1 MEAVATGKIPLCATQ
16 PTHWPAA
23 RAPRILRVMTDAPI
37 QTDTARRARRRRP
50 GALLLGALVCLAVVG
65 ALAFPRIERAY
76 LIATGDR
83 DRATLDLATQVLR
96 GALNR
101 TEALP
106 GLLAERPIF
115 AQLLDDPDNSGLLP
129 FVNEQLRQTALSLGV
144 SDVYLMDRDGL
155 TIAASSYRTDRSF
168 VGQSFTY
175 RPYFTEALA
184 GGRGRFHAL
193 GTTSGERGYF
203 FAAPVLDGTEI
214 AGVVAV
220 KITLDAFEATWAE
233 SGATIIVQ
241 DSSNVIFLS
250 DRTDW
255 HFRTL
260 GPVPEA
266 ALETIAAT
274 RQYPLSALRPL
285 PARRLPLPG
294 SDYEIVTIESDTGRE
309 SMVMQTGLIA
319 TSGWRVSI
327 LSSTAPARAQA
338 VVALTIAGLIALFVI
353 LIAAAIWQRR
363 LRLEERLAAQA
374 GEQARLEARVR
385 ERTRDLDAANAQLRL
400 EIEERTRTEAQL
412 RKTQTDLIQAGKLAA
427 LGQMSAA
434 LSHEFNQPLA
444 AVKAYAENA
453 ATFLD
458 RDRIPEARENIGLIS
473 AMADR
478 MAAISRH
485 LRNFARRPQDKTG
498 PVPLRAVIADA
509 MELMRPRV
517 DGASARLSY
526 DPPPTEV
533 WVTGGRVRLQQVI
546 VNLIGNALD
555 AMEDAAAPIVTLTL
569 AVSGKR
575 CRLDVA
581 DHGPGLSDDALAQ
594 AFDPFFTTKPP
605 GQGLGLG
612 LSISYNIVRDF
623 NGRLS
628 AANRQGGGAVFTV
641 ELDLTDPPAEMAA
654 E

>member
-1 MEAVATGKIPLCATQ
+1 MTAAPAHPDRAQ
-16 PTHWPAA
+16 PD
-23 RAPRILRVMTDAPI
+23 RAHPDRVRPDPTLPRT
-37 QTDTARRARRRRP
+37 RRP
-50 GALLLGALVCLAVVG
+50 GAVILGALVLVLCLG
-65 ALAFPRIERAY
+65 ALAFPRLERAY
-76 LIATGDR
+76 LIAAGDR
-83 DRATLDLATQVLR
+83 DRATLDLAIQVLR

-106 GLLAERPIF
+106 ALLAERPIL
-115 AQLLDDPDNSGLLP
+115 AQLLADPTNSGLLP

-144 SDVYLMDRDGL
+144 SDVYLIDRDGL
-155 TIAASSYRTDRSF
+155 TIAASSYRTERSF
-168 VGQSFTY
+168 VGQRFTY
-175 RPYFTEALA
+175 RPYFTEARA
-184 GGRGRFHAL
+184 GGLGRFHAL

-214 AGVVAV
+214 AGVVAI

-233 SGATIIVQ
+233 SGSTIIVQ

-250 DRTDW
+250 DRRDW

-260 GPVPEA
+260 GPVPEV
-266 ALETIAAT
+266 ALDTIAAT

-285 PARRLPLPG
+285 PARRAPLAG
-294 SDYEIVTIESDTGRE
+294 SAYEIVTIAGDAGHET
-309 SMVMQTGLIA
+309 MVMQTGLIA
-319 TSGWRVSI
+319 TSAWRVSI
-327 LSSTAPARAQA
+327 LSPTAPARAQA
-338 VVALTIAGLIALFVI
+338 LVALTIAGLVALF
-353 LIAAAIWQRR
+353 LALLAAAIWQRR
-363 LRLEERLAAQA
+363 IRLEERLVAQA

-400 EIEERTRTEAQL
+400 EIEERTRTEARL

-458 RDRIPEARENIGLIS
+458 RDRVAEARENIGLIS

-498 PVPLRAVIADA
+498 PVPLRAVITDA
-509 MELMRPRV
+509 MDLMRPRV
-517 DGASARLSY
+517 EAAGARLIHQ
-526 DPPPTEV
+526 PPPTEV
-533 WVTGGRVRLQQVI
+533 WATGGRVRLQQVI

-555 AMEDAAAPIVTLTL
+555 AMEDAPEPVVTLSL
-569 AVSGKR
+569 LVEGAR
-575 CRLDVA
+575 CRIEVS
-581 DHGPGLSDDALAQ
+581 DHGPGLSEDALAQ

-605 GQGLGLG
+605 GKGLGLG

-623 NGRLS
+623 NGRLT
-628 AANRQGGGAVFTV
+628 AANRPGGGAIFTV
-641 ELDLTDPPAEMAA
+641 ELDVTDPPAEMAA
-654 E
+654 Q

>member
-1 MEAVATGKIPLCATQ
+1 MTD
-16 PTHWPAA
+16 AA
-23 RAPRILRVMTDAPI
+23 PPFPDRAPR
-37 QTDTARRARRRRP
+37 ARRPRP
-50 GALLLGALVCLAVVG
+50 GAVVLAALAVLVLIG
-65 ALAFPRIERAY
+65 ALAYPRVERAY
-76 LIATGDR
+76 LIAAGDR
-83 DRATLDLATQVLR
+83 DRATLDLAIQVLR

-106 GLLAERPIF
+106 ALLAERPIL
-115 AQLLDDPDNSGLLP
+115 ARLLAEPDNEGLLP

-144 SDVYLMDRDGL
+144 SDVYLIDRDGL

-168 VGQSFTY
+168 VGQRFTY

-184 GGRGRFHAL
+184 GGLGRFHAL

-203 FAAPVLDGTEI
+203 FAAPVLDGSRITGVI
-214 AGVVAV
+214 AI

-233 SGATIIVQ
+233 SGSTIIVQ
-241 DSSNVIFLS
+241 DMSNVIFLS

-274 RQYPLSALRPL
+274 RQYPLSALRPMA
-285 PARRLPLPG
+285 ARRDPLPG
-294 SDYEIVTIESDTGRE
+294 SPYEIVTIRGDTGTE
-309 SMVMQTGLIA
+309 TMVMQTGLIA

-327 LSSTAPARAQA
+327 LSPTAPARAQA
-338 VVALTIAGLIALFVI
+338 LVALTIAGFAALFAI
-353 LIAAAIWQRR
+353 LLGAAIWQRR
-363 LRLEERLAAQA
+363 LRLEERLAAQE

-385 ERTRDLDAANAQLRL
+385 ERTRDLDAANTQLRQ
-400 EIEERTRTEAQL
+400 EIEERTRAEAQL
-412 RKTQTDLIQAGKLAA
+412 RKTQADLIQAGKLAA

-458 RDRIPEARENIGLIS
+458 RGRVDEARANIGLIS
-473 AMADR
+473 TMADR

-509 MELMRPRV
+509 MDLMRPRV
-517 DGASARLSY
+517 ETLGARLVHT
-526 DPPPTEV
+526 PPEAEV

-555 AMEDAAAPIVTLTL
+555 AMEDQPHPQVTLTL
-569 AVSGKR
+569 AVSGTR
-575 CRLDVA
+575 CRLDVS
-581 DHGPGLSDDALAQ
+581 DHGPGLSEEALAQ

-605 GQGLGLG
+605 GKGLGLG

-628 AANRQGGGAVFTV
+628 AANRPGGGAVFTV

>member
-1 MEAVATGKIPLCATQ
+1 MTALP
-16 PTHWPAA
+16 PPS
-23 RAPRILRVMTDAPI
+23 PRLT
-37 QTDTARRARRRRP
+37 RRP
-50 GALLLGALVCLAVVG
+50 LGGPAGFVLAALAALLLVAV
-65 ALAFPRIERAY
+65 LAFPRLERAY
-76 LIATGDR
+76 LVATGDR
-83 DRATLDLATQVLR
+83 DRATLDLAVQVLR

-106 GLLAERPIF
+106 SLLAERPIL
-115 AQLLDDPDNSGLLP
+115 AELLADPDNSGLLP

-144 SDVYLMDRDGL
+144 SDVYLIDRDGL

-184 GGRGRFHAL
+184 GGLGRFHAL

-203 FAAPVLDGTEI
+203 FAAPVLDGTRI
-214 AGVVAV
+214 AGVIAV

-233 SGATIIVQ
+233 SGSTIIVQ

-250 DRTDW
+250 DRAEW

-260 GPVPEA
+260 GPMPEA
-266 ALETIAAT
+266 ALETIAVT
-274 RQYPLSALRPL
+274 RQYPVSRLRPL
-285 PARRLPLPG
+285 PARRMPLPG
-294 SDYEIVTIESDTGRE
+294 SDYEIVTIEDDETRQT
-309 SMVMQTGLIA
+309 MVMQTGLIA

-327 LSSTAPARAQA
+327 LSPTAPARAQA
-338 VVALTIAGLIALFVI
+338 LVALAIAGLVALFVV
-353 LIAAAIWQRR
+353 LLAATIWQRR
-363 LRLEERLAAQA
+363 LRLEDRLARQA

-400 EIEERTRTEAQL
+400 EIEERTRAEAQL

-458 RDRIPEARENIGLIS
+458 RGRIPEARENIGLIS

-498 PVPLRAVIADA
+498 PVPLRAVISDA
-509 MELMRPRV
+509 LDLMRPRIE
-517 DGASARLSY
+517 GAGARILY
-526 DPPPTEV
+526 DPPATEV
-533 WVTGGRVRLQQVI
+533 WATGGRVRLQQVI

-555 AMEDAAAPIVTLTL
+555 AMEDVPHPVVTLSLHVT
-569 AVSGKR
+569 GPR
-575 CRLDVA
+575 CRIEVE
-581 DHGPGLSDDALAQ
+581 DHGPGLSDEALAQ

-623 NGRLS
+623 NGRLM
-628 AANRQGGGAVFTV
+628 AANRTGGGAVFTV
-641 ELDLTDPPAEMAA
+641 ELDVTDPPGEMAA
-654 E
+654 Q

>member
-1 MEAVATGKIPLCATQ
+1 MTATTPHPPLSADTD
-16 PTHWPAA
+16 PPVHPPAHPSA
-23 RAPRILRVMTDAPI
+23 HPSAHPRASRGPRAMV
-37 QTDTARRARRRRP
+37 
-50 GALLLGALVCLAVVG
+50 LGALVVLALLG
-65 ALAFPRIERAY
+65 ALAFPRVERAY
-76 LIATGDR
+76 LEAIGDR

-96 GALNR
+96 GALSR

-106 GLLAERPIF
+106 SLLAERPIL
-115 AQLLDDPDNSGLLP
+115 AQLLADPDNSGLLP

-144 SDVYLMDRDGL
+144 SDVYLIDRDGL

-168 VGQSFTY
+168 VGQRFTY

-184 GGRGRFHAL
+184 GGLGRFHAL

-214 AGVVAV
+214 AGVLAV
-220 KITLDAFEATWAE
+220 KITLDGFEATWAE

-250 DRTDW
+250 DRADW

-260 GPVPEA
+260 GPMPEA

-285 PARRLPLPG
+285 PARRMPLPG
-294 SDYEIVTIESDTGRE
+294 TPYEIVTLDGDAGRE
-309 SMVMQTGLIA
+309 TMVMQTGLIA

-327 LSSTAPARAQA
+327 LSPSAPARAQA
-338 VVALTIAGLIALFVI
+338 LVALAIAGLVALFVV
-353 LIAAAIWQRR
+353 LLGAAIWQRR
-363 LRLEERLAAQA
+363 LRLEERLTRQA

-385 ERTRDLDAANAQLRL
+385 ERTRDLDAANAQLRQ
-400 EIEERTRTEAQL
+400 EIEERTRAEAQL

-453 ATFLD
+453 ATFLE
-458 RDRIPEARENIGLIS
+458 RGRVAEARENIGLIS
-473 AMADR
+473 GMADR
-478 MAAISRH
+478 MASISRH

-498 PVPLRAVIADA
+498 PVPMRAVIADA
-509 MELMRPRV
+509 IALMRPRIETA
-517 DGASARLSY
+517 GARLDY
-526 DPPPTEV
+526 TPPQTEL

-555 AMEDAAAPIVTLTL
+555 AMEDAPAPVVTLTL
-569 AVSGKR
+569 
-575 CRLDVA
+575 RLDGGRCLLEVA
-581 DHGPGLSDDALAQ
+581 DHGPGLSDEALAQ

-605 GQGLGLG
+605 GKGLGLG

-628 AANRQGGGAVFTV
+628 AANRAGGGAVFTV
-641 ELDLTDPPAEMAA
+641 ALDRTGPPAEMAA
-654 E
+654 Q

>member
-1 MEAVATGKIPLCATQ
+1 MRDA
-16 PTHWPAA
+16 PAPSLP
-23 RAPRILRVMTDAPI
+23 APRRD
-37 QTDTARRARRRRP
+37 RRGP
-50 GALLLGALVCLAVVG
+50 VPFVLGALAVLAILA
-65 ALAFPRIERAY
+65 ALAFPRLERAY
-76 LIATGDR
+76 LAAIGDR
-83 DRATLDLATQVLR
+83 DRATLDLAVQVLR

-106 GLLAERPIF
+106 GLLAERPIL
-115 AQLLDDPDNSGLLP
+115 AELLADPDNSGLLP

-144 SDVYLMDRDGL
+144 SDVYLIDRTGL

-184 GGRGRFHAL
+184 GGLGRFHAL

-203 FAAPVLDGTEI
+203 FAAPVLDGSRI
-214 AGVVAV
+214 AGVIAV

-233 SGATIIVQ
+233 TGSTIIVQ

-250 DRTDW
+250 DRADW

-260 GPVPEA
+260 GPMPEA
-266 ALETIAAT
+266 ALETIAVT
-274 RQYPLSALRPL
+274 RQYPVSALRPL
-285 PARRLPLPG
+285 PARRLPLQGTP
-294 SDYEIVTIESDTGRE
+294 YEIVTIEGDSARE
-309 SMVMQTGLIA
+309 TMVMQTGLIA

-327 LSSTAPARAQA
+327 LSPTAPARAQA
-338 VVALTIAGLIALFVI
+338 LVALAIAGLVALFVVF
-353 LIAAAIWQRR
+353 LAAAIWQRR
-363 LRLEERLAAQA
+363 LRLEDRLARQA

-400 EIEERTRTEAQL
+400 EIEERTRAEAQL

-498 PVPLRAVIADA
+498 PVPLRAVISDA
-509 MELMRPRV
+509 LDLMRPRL
-517 DGASARLSY
+517 DSAGARIAY
-526 DPPPTEV
+526 DPPMAEV
-533 WVTGGRVRLQQVI
+533 WATGGRVRLQQVI

-555 AMEDAAAPIVTLTL
+555 AMEDAADPVVTLSLHVT
-569 AVSGKR
+569 GPR
-575 CRLDVA
+575 CRIEVE
-581 DHGPGLSDDALAQ
+581 DHGPGLSEDALAQ

-623 NGRLS
+623 NGRLI
-628 AANRQGGGAVFTV
+628 AANRAGGGAVFTV

>member
-1 MEAVATGKIPLCATQ
+1 MT
-16 PTHWPAA
+16 AA
-23 RAPRILRVMTDAPI
+23 RI
-37 QTDTARRARRRRP
+37 QTEPVESPSRRRP
-50 GALLLGALVCLAVVG
+50 GAVILAALAILVLVG

-76 LIATGDR
+76 LVATGDR
-83 DRATLDLATQVLR
+83 DRATLDLAIQVLR

-106 GLLAERPIF
+106 TLLAERPIL
-115 AQLLDDPDNSGLLP
+115 AQLLADPDNSGLLP

-144 SDVYLMDRDGL
+144 SDVYLIDRSGL

-184 GGRGRFHAL
+184 GGLGRFHAL

-214 AGVVAV
+214 AGVVAI

-233 SGATIIVQ
+233 SGSTIIVQ

-250 DRTDW
+250 DRADW

-285 PARRLPLPG
+285 PARRVPLPG
-294 SDYEIVTIESDTGRE
+294 STYEIVTIETDTGRE
-309 SMVMQTGLIA
+309 TKVMQTGLIA
-319 TSGWRVSI
+319 SSGWRVSI
-327 LSSTAPARAQA
+327 LSPTAPARAQA
-338 VVALTIAGLIALFVI
+338 LVALTIAGLVALFVI
-353 LIAAAIWQRR
+353 LLAAAIWQRR

-400 EIEERTRTEAQL
+400 EVEERTRTEARL

-458 RDRIPEARENIGLIS
+458 RDRVDEARENIGLIS

-509 MELMRPRV
+509 MDLMRPRV
-517 DGASARLSY
+517 EAAGARMAY
-526 DPPPTEV
+526 TPPEAEV

-555 AMEDAAAPIVTLTL
+555 AMEDAPDPVVTLSL
-569 AVSGKR
+569 RVAGAR
-575 CRLDVA
+575 CLLEVTD
-581 DHGPGLSDDALAQ
+581 DGPGLSEDALAQ

-605 GQGLGLG
+605 GKGLGLG

-628 AANRQGGGAVFTV
+628 AANREGGGAFFTV
-641 ELDLTDPPAEMAA
+641 DLDLTDPPSEMAA